1 MSLATRCA
9 SCGTVFRVVQDQLK
23 VSEGWVRC
31 GRCDQV
37 FNALEGLF
45 DLDRDVPP
53 DWDEPPESASMPGA
67 STGRTR
73 PVDLDEA
80 DIPLGIEPVAPPG
93 RDWEAEPVAQVAHDW
108 QHEPDPLVV
117 GRIDEQLHSTPRRS
131 AFGTL
136 GGPIGGNRE
145 QPDFAD
151 ARFDNDVLDE
161 ADQTG
166 IDLEIPEPEPEPAPE
181 FVRQADREARWTSP
195 LARLL
200 LGTFALLLASG
211 LGLQAAHHFR
221 DRWSAQY
228 PALKAPLAAWC
239 AFKGC
244 RIEAPRRLDDIAVE
258 STALVRAAQPDAFR
272 FSVVLHN
279 RSNTLAATPWVDLTL
294 TDESGQLVARRAL
307 GPKDFQSA
315 PATLSS
321 GSEATLQLL
330 LSAASGRVA
339 GYTVEI
345 FYP

>member
-31 GRCDQV
+31 GRCDKV

-53 DWDEPPESASMPGA
+53 DWDEPPEAAPVPGG
-67 STGRTR
+67 STGSTR

-80 DIPLGIEPVAPPG
+80 DIPLGTAHAPPS
-93 RDWEAEPVAQVAHDW
+93 HDW
-108 QHEPDPLVV
+108 SREPDPLVV
-117 GRIDEQLHSTPRRS
+117 GRIDEQLHSAARRS
-131 AFGTL
+131 SFGPL
-136 GGPIGGNRE
+136 GGPIGGGRE

-161 ADQTG
+161 ADRPG

-200 LGTFALLLASG
+200 LGTAALMLALG
-211 LGLQAAHHFR
+211 LGLQAAHHYR

-239 AFKGC
+239 AFQGC

-258 STALVRAAQPDAFR
+258 STALVRAAQADAFR

-279 RSNTLAATPWVDLTL
+279 RANTLAATPWVDLSL
-294 TDESGQLVARRAL
+294 TDEGGQLVARRAL
-307 GPKDFQSA
+307 SPKDFQSA
-315 PATLSS
+315 PATLAA
-321 GSEATLQLL
+321 GSEATLQLVL
-330 LSAASGRVA
+330 RSASGRVT

>member
-1 MSLATRCA
+1 MKPTSPWA
-9 SCGTVFRVVQDQLK
+9 SNR
-23 VSEGWVRC
+23 WR
-31 GRCDQV
+31 RRR
-37 FNALEGLF
+37 A
-45 DLDRDVPP
+45 
-53 DWDEPPESASMPGA
+53 
-67 STGRTR
+67 TGRLNRRRILPTTGSTSPTR
-73 PVDLDEA
+73 WWSDD
-80 DIPLGIEPVAPPG
+80 
-93 RDWEAEPVAQVAHDW
+93 
-108 QHEPDPLVV
+108 
-117 GRIDEQLHSTPRRS
+117 IDEQLHSTPR
-131 AFGTL
+131 
-136 GGPIGGNRE
+136 PIGLRHARRTDRRQSRE

-151 ARFDNDVLDE
+151 ARFDNDVLDD
-161 ADQTG
+161 ADQAG

-200 LGTFALLLASG
+200 LGTFALLLALG

-239 AFKGC
+239 AFQGC

>member
-45 DLDRDVPP
+45 DLDRDLPP
-53 DWDEPPESASMPGA
+53 DWDEPPVSAPIPGG
-67 STGRTR
+67 STGSTR

-80 DIPLGIEPVAPPG
+80 DIPLGIEPAAP
-93 RDWEAEPVAQVAHDW
+93 VAHDW
-108 QHEPDPLVV
+108 EREPDPLVV
-117 GRIDEQLHSTPRRS
+117 GRIDEQLHSAPRRS

-136 GGPIGGNRE
+136 GGPMGGARE

-151 ARFDNDVLDE
+151 ARFDNDALDE
-161 ADQTG
+161 ADKTG
-166 IDLEIPEPEPEPAPE
+166 IDLEIPERDPEPAPE

-195 LARLL
+195 LARV
-200 LGTFALLLASG
+200 LLATCAIVLSLG

-228 PALKAPLAAWC
+228 PALKGPLAAWC
-239 AFKGC
+239 EFKGC

-258 STALVRAAQPDAFR
+258 STALVRATRPDAFR

-279 RSNTLAATPWVDLTL
+279 RSATLAATPWVDLSL

-307 GPKDFQSA
+307 SPKDFQSA
-315 PATLSS
+315 PSTLP
-321 GSEATLQLL
+321 GASETTLQLL